1 MKRAINL
8 LLFSLIAINSFA
20 MNIEIKINGKTFT
33 AEIEDSETGR
43 AFYSLLPMTLD
54 MSELNGNEKYH
65 YLMSGLPTDAHYCS
79 SISAG
84 DLMLYGNSCI
94 VLFYGNAGGYSYTR
108 LGKFT
113 STAGLAEAV
122 GSGSVSVTFSP
133 SSTAVEQVATDGTQA
148 DAIHDLD
155 GRILDTE
162 PTKGVFIK
170 NGKKIIISES

>member
-1 MKRAINL
+1 MKSVIYI

-20 MNIEIKINGKTFT
+20 MDIEIKINGKTFT
-33 AEIEDSETGR
+33 AKIEDTETGH
-43 AFYSLLPMTLD
+43 AFYELLPMTLD

-65 YLMSGLPTDAHYCS
+65 YLVSGLPTDAHYCS

-108 LGKFT
+108 LGKLT

-122 GSGSVSVTFSP
+122 GRGSVSVTFSA
-133 SSTAVEQVATDGTQA
+133 SSTAVEQIATDGSQA
-148 DAIHDLD
+148 DAIFDLN
-155 GRILDTE
+155 GKRLEQE
-162 PTKGVFIK
+162 PAKGIFFK
-170 NGKKIIISES
+170 NGKKIIK